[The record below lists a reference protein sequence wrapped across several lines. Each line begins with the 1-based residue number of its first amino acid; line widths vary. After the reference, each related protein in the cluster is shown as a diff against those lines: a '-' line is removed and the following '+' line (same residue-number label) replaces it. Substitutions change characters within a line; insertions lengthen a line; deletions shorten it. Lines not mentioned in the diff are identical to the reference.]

1 MNLKSLQA
9 KTEPTKP
16 EITSMVQ
23 RVIAIILAT
32 FLATG
37 SALPALALGTET
49 TERASTD
56 APHSILT
63 TLNTNP
69 DPSLAPN
76 GTSLNILD
84 TQTNELFKFPL
95 QSINGGPISGQPMH
109 SAIQANG
116 KKIYITMGGN
126 QTLPTRIAVITL
138 NWLNGKPLPSLSK
151 TIELLPAGTLGNEAN
166 GASCHP
172 GEPGIR
178 QEGHGPQLTTDGQYL
193 LFSELQ
199 NNQVV
204 AINTTTDT
212 ISSETPSSET
222 TFAPHGLYPNPSG
235 TRAASPHYWFDEN
248 KVSIW
253 NINQT
258 NGELSFEENIELK
271 SKDFEGSY
279 LHTARWLDDNQF
291 ITNATQDPEQGNHQS
306 QRSVW
311 LVDTQSK
318 KVTPILNEEDLLE
331 GASDTIIANNKLY
344 VAEGN
349 IAKFL
354 SNQDAP
360 GNLSIWSLSDPLSP
374 TLIKRLSPGN
384 GLPDHFSNAH
394 SLAKTKDE
402 DQIFLESFSSNYLIK
417 IDTKSDEVTAT
428 FDSGDGL
435 IATHGLYIT
444 D

>member
-1 MNLKSLQA
+1 
-9 KTEPTKP
+9 
-16 EITSMVQ
+16 MVQ
-23 RVIAIILAT
+23 RVIAIILAA

-37 SALPALALGTET
+37 SAPPALALDTEMADK
-49 TERASTD
+49 ASTEV
-56 APHSILT
+56 PHSILT

-95 QSINGGPISGQPMH
+95 QSISGGPINGQPMH
-109 SAIQANG
+109 SAVQENG
-116 KKIYITMGGN
+116 KKVYITMGGN
-126 QTLPTRIAVITL
+126 QKLPTRIAVITL

-178 QEGHGPQLTTDGQYL
+178 QEGHGPQITKDGQYL

-212 ISSETPSSET
+212 ISSSTPSSET

-235 TRAASPHYWFDEN
+235 TRAVSPHYWLDEN

-253 NINQT
+253 KINQT

-271 SKDFEGSY
+271 RKDFEGSY
-279 LHTARWLDDNQF
+279 LHTARWLDDDKF
-291 ITNATQDPEQGNHQS
+291 ITNATQDPEQGNHKS

-318 KVTPILNEEDLLE
+318 QSTPILNGDDLLE
-331 GASDTIIANNKLY
+331 GASDAIIANNKLY

-354 SNQDAP
+354 SGQDAP
-360 GNLSIWSLSDPLSP
+360 SNLSIWNLSNPLRP
-374 TLIKRLSPGN
+374 TFVKRLSPGT
-384 GLPDHFSNAH
+384 GLPDNFSNAH
-394 SLAKTKDE
+394 SLAKTKD
-402 DQIFLESFSSNYLIK
+402 DKQIYLESFSSNYLIK
-417 IDTKSDEVTAT
+417 INTKSDEVVAT
-428 FDSGDGL
+428 FDAENGL
-435 IATHGLYIT
+435 IATHGIYIT